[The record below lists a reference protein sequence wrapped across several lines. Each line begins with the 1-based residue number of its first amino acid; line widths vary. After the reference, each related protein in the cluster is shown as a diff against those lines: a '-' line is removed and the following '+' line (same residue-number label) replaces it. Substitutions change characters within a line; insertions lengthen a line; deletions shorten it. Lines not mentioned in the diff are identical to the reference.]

1 MNSGLNLVAER
12 LWPFLVGAWALSAVL
27 NRGLRRPNPFDSAV
41 PEITRWIH
49 DQQLSGWVVWTTLR
63 PELVQTVTLK
73 ARRSR
78 GRFRGATYHFRSHT
92 AIIDAL
98 QWQQPVTEWIWDAC
112 HELRHPQQTSLFYSR
127 WRKIKSVAEC
137 GLGVGMILSIW
148 SGPVWIPWIVVTL
161 SAGFYAVADLIP
173 ELDAVSST
181 PEILDTVLA
190 RWAADSPVQIAWRQ
204 QASQAMRADTFTYL
218 RNTSTVTLFL
228 WAIAMTISLILH
240 TIIPK

>member
-1 MNSGLNLVAER
+1 
-12 LWPFLVGAWALSAVL
+12 
-27 NRGLRRPNPFDSAV
+27 
-41 PEITRWIH
+41 
-49 DQQLSGWVVWTTLR
+49 
-63 PELVQTVTLK
+63 
-73 ARRSR
+73 
-78 GRFRGATYHFRSHT
+78 
-92 AIIDAL
+92 
-98 QWQQPVTEWIWDAC
+98 
-112 HELRHPQQTSLFYSR
+112 
-127 WRKIKSVAEC
+127 
-137 GLGVGMILSIW
+137 MIL
-148 SGPVWIPWIVVTL
+148 P
-161 SAGFYAVADLIP
+161 DLIP